1 MTTTMWDDTTRDY
14 LASLRAA
21 GRRPLTV
28 RLHRHYLK
36 HLRRFAPSPT
46 TLTIQAL
53 ERALSARRDW
63 QPETIRSAAGVFR
76 GFTRWLHGRGV
87 IATDPGRMLPAVRV
101 PEAAARPMPD
111 DLLSR
116 LLDALPPSRE
126 RWLVLL
132 GAHAGL
138 RAAEIATV
146 SRRSLDGDLLYVV
159 GKGGKQRVVPIV
171 DDDLLAAI
179 CQADPWLFPGRTDGH
194 LSPGHVSVLLSR
206 LLPAHWTAHTLR
218 HRAGTVGYVATRDIL
233 AVGRFLGH
241 SKPETTMRYVQLPTD
256 ALRAVAEAAA

>member
-1 MTTTMWDDTTRDY
+1 MWDDTTRDY

-21 GRRPLTV
+21 GRRHLTV
-28 RLHRHYLK
+28 RLHRHYLA

-46 TLTIQAL
+46 TITIQAL

-63 QPETIRSAAGVFR
+63 QPETVRSAASVFR
-76 GFTRWLHGRGV
+76 GFTRWMHGRGM
-87 IATDPGRMLPAVRV
+87 IASDPGRLLPAVRV
-101 PEAAARPMPD
+101 PEAVARPIPD
-111 DLLSR
+111 TLLTR
-116 LLDALPPSRE
+116 LIDGLPPSRD

-132 GAHAGL
+132 GAHGGL

-146 SRRSLDGDLLYVV
+146 SRRNLDGDLLYVV

-171 DDDLLAAI
+171 DTDLLGAI

-206 LLPAHWTAHTLR
+206 LLPDHWTAHTLR
-218 HRAGTVGYVATRDIL
+218 HRAGTAGYVATRDIL
-233 AVGRFLGH
+233 AVGKFLGH
-241 SKPETTMRYVQLPTD
+241 SKPETTMRYVQLPQD
-256 ALRAVAEAAA
+256 ALRAVAQGAA